1 MTLQRRAPPTFR
13 VGPLEPELSRKVL
26 LPPEITVDWN
36 KKQTCR
42 KKKKKKKTF
51 GRRKSPGQEEKERQ
65 VRTHTY
71 LSYRETYITVMVLGR
86 SD

>member
-36 KKQTCR
+36 KQQTCR
-42 KKKKKKKTF
+42 KKKKRTF
-51 GRRKSPGQEEKERQ
+51 GRRKSPGQEEEEKQ

-71 LSYRETYITVMVLGR
+71 LSYRETYITVLVVGC